1 MSGSAVSESPANSGD
16 GSLEESNS
24 ELSAGSGAS
33 SSETSS
39 TPIPAVKS
47 SYEENMD
54 HLVSIASG
62 MINVLA
68 DRNEEMKSSND
79 VDVLATMHK
88 LMNMKRMPSDEE
100 YIYSLMNA
108 LSLAHQALQNLVEV
122 SNPNP
127 TS

>member
-1 MSGSAVSESPANSGD
+1 MSASSVSEAPANSGD

-24 ELSAGSGAS
+24 ELSAGTGAS

-39 TPIPAVKS
+39 TPTPAVKS
-47 SYEENMD
+47 PYEENMD

-88 LMNMKRMPSDEE
+88 LMNMKRMSSDAE
-100 YIYSLMNA
+100 YIYSLMTA
-108 LSLAHQALQNLVEV
+108 LSLAHQALQNLVQP